1 MTLHRM
7 TEHVVLSVNIYLVEE
22 YILEIE
28 HQSKLLNGRLGIY
41 EDKINEF
48 QNQSIGNILA
58 EAKKSNLATSP
69 TF

>member
-48 QNQSIGNILA
+48 
-58 EAKKSNLATSP
+58 
-69 TF
+69 